1 MLHLPDAVPSGRSL
15 RPDFCGERRNRHA
28 PWYNICS
35 ADIIPYFPKKQRD
48 NCYLFFSLRE
58 NCSWS
63 GRSVFFLVISTSPRG
78 VMSTRTVLTGSA
90 ARHWRSLLI
99 SSSFCAFSFISMKST
114 TMIPERF
121 QSRSWTAISSAAS
134 RFVFRYVSE
143 AVFLSV
149 FFPVFTSIT
158 VIASVGSMTR

>member
-1 MLHLPDAVPSGRSL
+1 MLHLPDAAPSGRFL

-63 GRSVFFLVISTSPRG
+63 GRSVSLSCDLYQSQG
-78 VMSTRTVLTGSA
+78 
-90 ARHWRSLLI
+90 RHVHQDRFDRICRQTLAQPSHKLLI
-99 SSSFCAFSFISMKST
+99 LCLFLHIDEIHHNDPGKISEPQLNRDLLGRLQ
-114 TMIPERF
+114 IRF
-121 QSRSWTAISSAAS
+121 QVRFRSRSSYPC
-134 RFVFRYVSE
+134 FFRYSRRSQSWPLWV
-143 AVFLSV
+143 
-149 FFPVFTSIT
+149 
-158 VIASVGSMTR
+158 R